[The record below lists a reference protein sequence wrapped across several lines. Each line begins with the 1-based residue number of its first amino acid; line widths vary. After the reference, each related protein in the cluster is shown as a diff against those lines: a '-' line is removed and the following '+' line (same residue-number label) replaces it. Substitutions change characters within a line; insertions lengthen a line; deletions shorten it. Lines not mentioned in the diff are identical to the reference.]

1 MNSINKFLVILLAA
15 IIVLAGVGGAA
26 AQNDRYHIVTTI
38 FPIFDFTR
46 IVAGDTMS
54 VTLILPAGAD
64 SHSFEPTPSDIMTV
78 QDADLFLYIGGESDG
93 WVDRILSSFGDK
105 KPATVAL
112 IQSVR
117 GLNEEIVE
125 GMQHDSSHDE
135 HDDDGDEYH
144 DENDDEKHDD
154 DDDNDESDSH
164 SHSDG
169 VIDEHIWTSPT
180 NAILMTEKIRDA
192 LSALDP
198 ANSALFAANAEAYIN
213 ELKQLDADFRSMVA
227 SSKRK
232 VFVVGDRF
240 PFRYLAHDYG
250 LEYYAAFPG
259 CSTDNDPGAS
269 TVAFLIDKVRE
280 YNLPVV
286 FTLENSNQ
294 VIAKTIADAT
304 GARVEVLNAA
314 HNVGGNANLEQ
325 TSYLSIMHENVEKL
339 REALN

>member
-1 MNSINKFLVILLAA
+1 MNSINKYLVILLAV
-15 IIVLAGVGGAA
+15 ITVLAGVGGAA
-26 AQNDRYHIVTTI
+26 AQNEQYQIVTTI
-38 FPIFDFTR
+38 FPIFDFAR
-46 IVAGDTMS
+46 IIAGDTMN
-54 VTLILPAGAD
+54 VTLMLPAGAD
-64 SHSFEPTPSDIMTV
+64 SHAFEPTPRDIMTV
-78 QDADLFLYIGGESDG
+78 QDAGLFLYVGGESDG
-93 WVDRILSSFGDK
+93 WVARILSSFGDK
-105 KPATVAL
+105 KPATLAL
-112 IQSVR
+112 IHSVD

-125 GMQHDSSHDE
+125 GMESDSLHDE
-135 HDDDGDEYH
+135 HDDGGDEYH
-144 DENDDEKHDD
+144 DESDEDKP
-154 DDDNDESDSH
+154 DSH

-180 NAILMTEKIRDA
+180 NAILMTEQIRDA
-192 LSALDP
+192 LIALDP
-198 ANSALFAANAEAYIN
+198 ANSELFAANAEAYIN

-240 PFRYLAHDYG
+240 PFRYLAYEYG

-269 TVAFLIDKVRE
+269 TVAFLIDKVQE

-314 HNVGGNANLEQ
+314 HNVSGTASLEQ
-325 TSYLSIMHENVEKL
+325 ISYLSIMRENIEKL
-339 REALN
+339 RMALN

>member
-1 MNSINKFLVILLAA
+1 MNSIHKFLVILLTV
-15 IIVLAGVGGAA
+15 ITVLTGVGGAA
-26 AQNDRYHIVTTI
+26 AQNERYQIVTTI
-38 FPIFDFTR
+38 FPIFDFAR

-54 VTLILPAGAD
+54 VTLMLPAGAD
-64 SHSFEPTPSDIMTV
+64 SHAFEPTPRDIMTV
-78 QDADLFLYIGGESDG
+78 QDAGLFLYIGGESDG

-105 KPATVAL
+105 KPAAVAL
-112 IQSVR
+112 IHSVD

-125 GMQHDSSHDE
+125 GMESDSLHDE
-135 HDDDGDEYH
+135 HDDEGDEYH
-144 DENDDEKHDD
+144 DEEYEDKS
-154 DDDNDESDSH
+154 DNH
-164 SHSDG
+164 SHSDD

-192 LSALDP
+192 LIALDP
-198 ANSALFAANAEAYIN
+198 ANRELFAANAEAYIN
-213 ELKQLDADFRSMVA
+213 ELKQLDADFRSMVS

-240 PFRYLAHDYG
+240 PFRYLAYEYG

-269 TVAFLIDKVRE
+269 TVAFLIDKVQE

-314 HNVGGNANLEQ
+314 HNVSGTADLEQ
-325 TSYLSIMHENVEKL
+325 ISYLAIMRENIEKL
-339 REALN
+339 RAALN

>member
-1 MNSINKFLVILLAA
+1 MNSIHKFLVILLTV
-15 IIVLAGVGGAA
+15 ITVLTGVGGAA
-26 AQNDRYHIVTTI
+26 AQNERYQIVTTI
-38 FPIFDFTR
+38 FPIFDFAR

-54 VTLILPAGAD
+54 VTLMLPAGAD
-64 SHSFEPTPSDIMTV
+64 SHAFEPTPRDIMTV
-78 QDADLFLYIGGESDG
+78 QDAGLFLYIGGESDG

-105 KPATVAL
+105 KPAAVAL
-112 IQSVR
+112 IHSVD

-125 GMQHDSSHDE
+125 GMESDSLHDE
-135 HDDDGDEYH
+135 HDDEGDEYH
-144 DENDDEKHDD
+144 DEEYEDKS
-154 DDDNDESDSH
+154 DNH
-164 SHSDG
+164 SHSDD

-192 LSALDP
+192 LIALDP
-198 ANSALFAANAEAYIN
+198 ANRELFAANAEAYIN
-213 ELKQLDADFRSMVA
+213 ELKQLDADFRSMVS

-240 PFRYLAHDYG
+240 PFRYLAYEYG

-269 TVAFLIDKVRE
+269 TVAFLIDKVQE

-314 HNVGGNANLEQ
+314 HNVSGTADLEQ
-325 TSYLSIMHENVEKL
+325 ISYLSIMRENIEKL
-339 REALN
+339 RAALN